1 MSLINCKIA
10 SDLIW
15 NANCITSS
23 NAVDQ
28 ATAFAI
34 TDTKLYVAV
43 VTLSTQVNANLLQQL
58 KSGFK
63 RTTNWKKYQLNLS
76 WWSKEIFRW
85 FN

>member
-1 MSLINCKIA
+1 MSLISCKIA

-15 NANCITSS
+15 NTNCIISS

-28 ATAFAI
+28 ATAFTI
-34 TDTKLYVAV
+34 TDTKLYVSV

-63 RTTNWKKYQLNLS
+63 RTTDWKKYQLNLS
-76 WWSKEIFRW
+76 RWSKEIFRW